1 MTEEVILDVTA
12 DFIRSSATN
21 LKLALQVERA
31 MPHVRKH
38 LVSVALEAV
47 EECFPRTEWT
57 MDRSAMQ
64 DVVAKKASLVLRRK
78 GWITNQDDAAI
89 WLGTNQPY
97 WKEVW
102 IGLYFRGQ
110 SSQRLQPI
118 ERTVAPLTNR
128 GFCFE
133 ASEDQPGVWKH
144 LDGELRD
151 WSDGQFLTRILDD
164 GPNRIASEISAEL
177 NKIDEFVRSLPQRSS
192 DSSVLVCDSSRPI

>member
-1 MTEEVILDVTA
+1 MTEDVILDVTA

-38 LVSVALEAV
+38 LIKAALVAV
-47 EECFPRTEWT
+47 EECFPRMEWT
-57 MDRSAMQ
+57 MDRSAAQ
-64 DVVAKKASLVLRRK
+64 DVVAKGASLALRRK
-78 GWITNQDDAAI
+78 SWITNQGDAAI

-97 WKEVW
+97 WKDVW
-102 IGLYFRGQ
+102 IGLYFGGQ
-110 SSQRLQPI
+110 SSQKLQPI
-118 ERTVAPLTNR
+118 EQTVAPLTNR

-151 WSDGQFLTRILDD
+151 WSDERFLTRILDD

-177 NKIDEFVRSLPQRSS
+177 NTIEEFVRSLPQGSS
-192 DSSVLVCDSSRPI
+192 EPSVLASDTSRPI